1 MKTRLLFRI
10 YAVVL
15 GSLLIFALATGALW
29 RGLDKRDG
37 ELNAPEKMG
46 VQFLRNVLPPASAS
60 PAEQQE
66 ALSRVLH
73 GLNVDVTLLD
83 ANGAVLAQKGRSL
96 ADEQK
101 YRKYNRGALHLPDG
115 RTALI
120 SMQHGAMG
128 DGSYF
133 GWAFVGGL
141 ITLLLIIGLLAYPMV
156 SRLTRRLE
164 ALRITVAQWGKG
176 DVQQRVEVRGHDE
189 IAELASSFN
198 LAAER
203 IEQLITSQKML
214 LANVSHELRTP
225 LTRMRLN
232 LEMLDGELQTPS
244 SQKRKTDM
252 TRDLIELNQM
262 IESVLVSSRLD
273 AQEKLETEQAVDLLA
288 LSHEE
293 ASHYDDVRVSGD
305 AAMVRGDAALLR
317 RLLRN
322 LLDNAEKYGAAPID
336 VRVIEKHNTIEW
348 HVSDSGAGVNVAEP
362 NELFKPFVRASNQHG
377 NQGTGL
383 GLGMVKKIAELHDGS
398 AQVVSKSGEPMHV
411 VVVFAAGL
419 PA

>member
-1 MKTRLLFRI
+1 MMVANLVRQPGFHDYLLAQNYHQPLLLRQSQPVEQVLSVQLVPFDSTRKLL
-10 YAVVL
+10 
-15 GSLLIFALATGALW
+15 
-29 RGLDKRDG
+29 
-37 ELNAPEKMG
+37 
-46 VQFLRNVLPPASAS
+46 
-60 PAEQQE
+60 
-66 ALSRVLH
+66 LSR
-73 GLNVDVTLLD
+73 DITQLD
-83 ANGAVLAQKGRSL
+83 RVQTVHR
-96 ADEQK
+96 D
-101 YRKYNRGALHLPDG
+101 
-115 RTALI
+115 
-120 SMQHGAMG
+120 
-128 DGSYF
+128 
-133 GWAFVGGL
+133 FV
-141 ITLLLIIGLLAYPMV
+141 
-156 SRLTRRLE
+156 
-164 ALRITVAQWGKG
+164 
-176 DVQQRVEVRGHDE
+176 
-189 IAELASSFN
+189 
-198 LAAER
+198 
-203 IEQLITSQKML
+203 
-214 LANVSHELRTP
+214 ANVSHELRTP

-232 LEMLDGELQTPS
+232 LEMLDGELQTLS

-383 GLGMVKKIAELHDGS
+383 GLGMVKKIAELHGAT